1 MDFSIE
7 LYITAG
13 LQFLLFMTTFKGNQW
28 RNIPESVLWL
38 MAFLIVD
45 LNQGTVIF
53 GMLRQ

>member
-1 MDFSIE
+1 
-7 LYITAG
+7 
-13 LQFLLFMTTFKGNQW
+13 MTTFNGNQW
-28 RNIPESVLWL
+28 GNIPESVLWL